1 MAQVLLLGSPGIER
15 EDKSLKWPDGIML
28 SACREVYRC
37 GCGRDVRLAE
47 G

>member
-15 EDKSLKWPDGIML
+15 EGKSLKWSDGIML
-28 SACREVYRC
+28 FACREVYRS